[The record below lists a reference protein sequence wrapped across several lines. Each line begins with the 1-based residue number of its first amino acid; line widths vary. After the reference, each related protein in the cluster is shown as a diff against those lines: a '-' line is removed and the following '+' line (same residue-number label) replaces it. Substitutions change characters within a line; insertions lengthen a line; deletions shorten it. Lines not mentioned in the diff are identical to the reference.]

1 MNARERFLA
10 TMAFEPVDR
19 PPLWEFGYWTEVLVR
34 WYGEGLPHREGLPRN
49 AGRVFGEGLS
59 WDASLLPFTA
69 RDRDVHLEL
78 GFDDGIG
85 RVPLNSFVYPPFERR
100 VLEETGN
107 VILVQDERG
116 HIWRDTRAGVPPQ
129 SVRSPVETSE
139 DWERFRAERLQPT
152 LEGRLPA
159 DWPQQRENLRH
170 RDFPLAIGGT
180 GGQLGFFHAARYLL
194 GQERLLFAFYDQ
206 PELLKEMMQ
215 YLAEFWVALLD
226 RVLSEIDV
234 DMAYLTEDIAYKA
247 GPLISPAMFRTFLL
261 PGYKKLTGMLQD
273 HGVRIVFVDS
283 DGNVWK
289 LLPSFLEAGVTGLGP
304 MEVAAG
310 MDVAEVRQAFPR
322 LQMLGGVDKRAVA
335 EGPAAIDL
343 ELVKRLPGTV
353 ESGGY
358 IPMLD
363 HIAPPDIAWPDFVH
377 YRKRL
382 ARMMETDAIPSG
394 DRR

>member
-59 WDASLLPFTA
+59 WDPSLLPFTA

-335 EGPAAIDL
+335 EGPAAIDR